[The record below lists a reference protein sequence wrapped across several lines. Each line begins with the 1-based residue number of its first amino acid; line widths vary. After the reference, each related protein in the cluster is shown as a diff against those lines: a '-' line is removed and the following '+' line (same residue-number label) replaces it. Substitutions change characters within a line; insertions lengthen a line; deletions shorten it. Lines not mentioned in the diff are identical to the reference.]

1 MNGLGLFR
9 PRIERLRTMPSRQR
23 GEFAFGKYV
32 VEYTDPRS
40 FYGEYKD
47 IFESRIYHFDTT
59 SPAPVIVD
67 AGSCIGMS
75 VLYFKSVYPGARITA
90 FEPDSGMCEVLRRN
104 LARNG
109 ASDVRVVNAGLGK
122 SEGSA
127 SFVPDG
133 ADGGSMV
140 AGAGSASERVTIQ
153 VTKLSSY
160 LDGPVD
166 FLKMNIEGMEGDVF
180 EEIEPRLAQVKELA
194 FEYHC
199 FHDLPQNLGKILQIL
214 DRQGFRYAVTDATNA
229 KIGVPITLPPAY
241 RYFNLVYA
249 RRA

>member
-1 MNGLGLFR
+1 MMGLFK
-9 PRIERLRTMPSRQR
+9 PRIERLRSLPARQR

-40 FYGEYKD
+40 FYGEHKD
-47 IFESRIYHFDTT
+47 IFEDRIYHFEAQT
-59 SPAPVIVD
+59 PAPVILD

-75 VLYFKSVYPGARITA
+75 VLYFKSIYPHARITA
-90 FEPDSGMCEVLRRN
+90 FEPDPGMFAVLRRN
-104 LARNG
+104 LERNG
-109 ASDVRVVNAGLGK
+109 ASDVRLVNAGLGK
-122 SEGSA
+122 EEGTA

-140 AGAGSASERVTIQ
+140 AGGAAAAERVTIQ

-160 LDGPVD
+160 IDGPVD

-180 EEIEPRLAQVKELA
+180 AEIEPKLRHVRELA

-199 FHDLPQNLGKILQIL
+199 FHDLPQNLGRILELL

-229 KIGVPITLPPAY
+229 KIPVPIVLPPAY